1 MIFLQQKHY
10 FKEHF
15 MKKRFLL
22 SLSLAASLLCA
33 EDNGF
38 FVSAGYQIGEAVQ
51 MVKNTGELKNLND
64 KYEQLNQ
71 YLNQVASLRQ
81 SIKNANNYEL
91 VKQSIS
97 NLISFANNNS
107 QNKDLSPIYSSTQA
121 VLTSILAFWTLY
133 AGNALTFNVEGL
145 TTSTSQ
151 NGQGFSN
158 VPLTAKCSQPDSK
171 NCMPIATYQKMK
183 NLAESLQKAQGT
195 LCALNENGC
204 NTANQDQ
211 GATISSALNT
221 AKELMDLI
229 SATNTNM
236 DWSKIKINGL
246 LVPSEVRGDKNGSTT
261 KYEGK
266 ITSNNPVTSYAL
278 FQNIYKMLPYLQES
292 LKLSEQNK
300 SKSDGLQGQVTGDNT
315 NPNYDK
321 EIYNFAQNQQT
332 ILSNAKSIFNLFN
345 SIPKDQF
352 EYLQVG
358 YLKIPPLGTTPTK
371 PYRKNVNLNAEIDS
385 IQRNVSYYGNRID
398 SALSVA
404 KDVYNLKSNQAQIVA
419 AYNGAKNLSQEI
431 SQLPHN
437 QVNTK
442 DIVTLPYD
450 KNAPAAGQYN
460 YQINQEQASNL
471 SQALAAMSNNPF
483 KKVGMIS
490 SQNNNGALN
499 GLGVQVG
506 YKQFFG
512 ESKRWGLRYYGF
524 FDYNHGYI
532 KSSFF
537 NSSSDIWT
545 YGGGS
550 DLLVNFINDSVTRK
564 NNKLSVGLF
573 GGIQLAGTTWLN
585 SQYVNLTAL
594 NNPYSAKVNTSNF
607 QFLFNLGLRTN
618 LATAKKED
626 SEHSAQHG
634 IELGIKIPTINTN
647 YYSFLGAKLEYRR
660 LYSVYLNYVFAY

>member
-1 MIFLQQKHY
+1 
-10 FKEHF
+10 

-22 SLSLAASLLCA
+22 SLSLAASLLFA

-64 KYEQLNQ
+64 KYEQLNSS
-71 YLNQVASLRQ
+71 LAQVAALRQ
-81 SIKNANNYEL
+81 SIENANNYEL

-107 QNKDLSPIYSSTQA
+107 QNKDLSPIYSSAQA

-145 TTSTSQ
+145 NTSTSQ

-158 VPLTAKCSQPDSK
+158 VPLTAKCSQPDSR

-266 ITSNNPVTSYAL
+266 ITSNNSVTSYAL

-385 IQRNVSYYGNRID
+385 IQRNVSYYGNRLD

-404 KDVYNLKSNQAQIVA
+404 KDVYNLKSNQTQIVA

-431 SQLPHN
+431 SQLPYN

-450 KNAPAAGQYN
+450 KNAPSAGQYN

-483 KKVGMIS
+483 KKIGMIA

-550 DLLVNFINDSVTRK
+550 DLLVNIINDSVTRK

>member
-1 MIFLQQKHY
+1 
-10 FKEHF
+10 
-15 MKKRFLL
+15 MKKTILL
-22 SLSLAASLLCA
+22 SLSLASSLLHA

-51 MVKNTGELKNLND
+51 MVKNTGELKNLNE

-81 SIKNANNYEL
+81 SIQNANNISL
-91 VKQSIS
+91 VNSSLNDLK
-97 NLISFANNNS
+97 SFTENNYNS
-107 QNKDLSPIYSSTQA
+107 TTQSPIFNAVQA
-121 VLTSILAFWTLY
+121 VITSVLGFWSLY
-133 AGNALTFNVEGL
+133 AGNYLTFFVGNKGTGRPANVAGNPPFKTITENCSGIENCAMEQ
-145 TTSTSQ
+145 TTY
-151 NGQGFSN
+151 
-158 VPLTAKCSQPDSK
+158 D
-171 NCMPIATYQKMK
+171 KMK
-183 NLAESLQKAQGT
+183 KLAEELQAAQQNSATKANN
-195 LCALNENGC
+195 LCALSGC
-204 NTANQDQ
+204 
-211 GATISSALNT
+211 ATTRGQNPNSTVSNALNL
-221 AKELMDLI
+221 AQQLMDLI
-229 SATNTNM
+229 ANTKTAM
-236 DWSKIKINGL
+236 MW
-246 LVPSEVRGDKNGSTT
+246 KNIVISGVSNAS
-261 KYEGK
+261 GA
-266 ITSNNPVTSYAL
+266 ITSTNYPTQYAVFNNIKAMIPILQQAVTLSQSNNSLSSKLQAQATGSQTNPEFAKDIYNLALNQKQVISYA
-278 FQNIYKMLPYLQES
+278 QN
-292 LKLSEQNK
+292 
-300 SKSDGLQGQVTGDNT
+300 
-315 NPNYDK
+315 
-321 EIYNFAQNQQT
+321 
-332 ILSNAKSIFNLFN
+332 IFNLFN
-345 SIPKDQF
+345 SIPAEQYK
-352 EYLQVG
+352 YLEKA
-358 YLKIPPLGTTPTK
+358 YLKIPNAGQTPTN
-371 PYRKNVNLNAEIDS
+371 PYRQEVNLNKEIQT
-385 IQRNVSYYGNRID
+385 IKNNVSYYGNRLD

-419 AYNGAKNLSQEI
+419 AYSGAKSLSQEI
-431 SQLPHN
+431 SKLPYN

-460 YQINQEQASNL
+460 YQINQEQQSNL
-471 SQALAAMSNNPF
+471 NQALAAMSNNPF
-483 KKVGMIS
+483 KNIGMIA

>member
-1 MIFLQQKHY
+1 M
-10 FKEHF
+10 
-15 MKKRFLL
+15 R
-22 SLSLAASLLCA
+22 A

-64 KYEQLNQ
+64 KYEQLSQ
-71 YLNQVASLRQ
+71 SLAQLASLKQ
-81 SIKNANNYEL
+81 SIQNANNIEL
-91 VKQSIS
+91 VNSSLNDLK
-97 NLISFANNNS
+97 SFTNNNYNS
-107 QNKDLSPIYSSTQA
+107 TTQSPIFNAVQA
-121 VLTSILAFWTLY
+121 VITSVLGFWSLY
-133 AGNALTFNVEGL
+133 AGNYLTFFVGNGDKPANV
-145 TTSTSQ
+145 
-151 NGQGFSN
+151 NGNPPFQTIIN
-158 VPLTAKCSQPDSK
+158 NCSGIE
-171 NCMPIATYQKMK
+171 NCAMDQTIYDKMK
-183 NLAESLQKAQGT
+183 KLAEDLQAAQTNSATKGNN
-195 LCALNENGC
+195 LCALSGC
-204 NTANQDQ
+204 ATTQ
-211 GATISSALNT
+211 GQTPSSTVSNALNL
-221 AKELMDLI
+221 AQQLMDLI
-229 SATNTNM
+229 ANTKTAMMWKN
-236 DWSKIKINGL
+236 IVING
-246 LVPSEVRGDKNGSTT
+246 VSNTPNA
-261 KYEGK
+261 
-266 ITSNNPVTSYAL
+266 ITSTNYPTQYAVFNNIKAMIPILQQAVTLS
-278 FQNIYKMLPYLQES
+278 QSNNS
-292 LKLSEQNK
+292 LAS
-300 SKSDGLQGQVTGDNT
+300 GLQAQATGSQT
-315 NPNYDK
+315 NPQFAKD
-321 EIYNFAQNQQT
+321 IYNLAQNQKQV
-332 ILSNAKSIFNLFN
+332 ISYAKDIFNLFN
-345 SIPKDQF
+345 SIPAEQYK
-352 EYLQVG
+352 YLEKA
-358 YLKIPPLGTTPTK
+358 YLKIPNAGQTPTN
-371 PYRKNVNLNAEIDS
+371 PYRQVVNLNQEVQTIKN
-385 IQRNVSYYGNRID
+385 NVSYYGNRLD

-404 KDVYNLKSNQAQIVA
+404 KDVYNLKSNEAQIVA
-419 AYNGAKNLSQEI
+419 AYSGAKNLSEEI

-460 YQINQEQASNL
+460 YQINPEQQSNL
-471 SQALAAMSNNPF
+471 NQALAAMSNNPF

-545 YGGGS
+545 YGIGS

-585 SQYVNLTAL
+585 SQYVNLTAF
-594 NNPYSAKVNTSNF
+594 NNPYSAKVNTTNF

-618 LATAKKED
+618 LATARKKD

-634 IELGIKIPTINTN
+634 LELGIKIPTINTN
-647 YYSFLGAKLEYRR
+647 YYSFLGTKLEYRR

>member
-1 MIFLQQKHY
+1 
-10 FKEHF
+10 
-15 MKKRFLL
+15 MKKQFLL
-22 SLSLAASLLCA
+22 SLSLAVSSLLHA

-71 YLNQVASLRQ
+71 YLNQMASLKQ
-81 SIKNANNYEL
+81 SIQNANNYEL

-107 QNKDLSPIYSSTQA
+107 QNKDLSPIYSSAQA

-246 LVPSEVRGDKNGSTT
+246 LVPSEVRGDRNGSTT

-431 SQLPHN
+431 SQLPYN

-483 KKVGMIS
+483 KNIGMIA
-490 SQNNNGALN
+490 SQSNNGALN

-550 DLLVNFINDSVTRK
+550 DLLVNIINDSITRK

>member
-1 MIFLQQKHY
+1 M
-10 FKEHF
+10 
-15 MKKRFLL
+15 R
-22 SLSLAASLLCA
+22 A

-64 KYEQLNQ
+64 KYEQLSQ
-71 YLNQVASLRQ
+71 SLAQLASLKR
-81 SIKNANNYEL
+81 SIQTANNIQAVNNAL
-91 VKQSIS
+91 SDLK
-97 NLISFANNNS
+97 SFASNNHTNREA
-107 QNKDLSPIYSSTQA
+107 SPIYNTAQA
-121 VLTSILAFWTLY
+121 VITSVLAFWSLY
-133 AGNALTFNVEGL
+133 AGNTLSFHVTGL
-145 TTSTSQ
+145 
-151 NGQGFSN
+151 NDGSN
-158 VPLTAKCSQPDSK
+158 SPLGRIHQDGKCTGLQQCFMSK
-171 NCMPIATYQKMK
+171 ETYGKMK
-183 NLAESLQKAQGT
+183 ALAENLQKAQGN
-195 LCALNENGC
+195 LCALSEECSSNQSSGNKTSMT
-204 NTANQDQ
+204 TA
-211 GATISSALNT
+211 LET
-221 AKELMDLI
+221 AQQLMDLI
-229 SATNTNM
+229 ADTKTAMVWKN
-236 DWSKIKINGL
+236 IVING
-246 LVPSEVRGDKNGSTT
+246 VSNASGA
-261 KYEGK
+261 
-266 ITSNNPVTSYAL
+266 ITSTGPVTDYAV
-278 FQNIYKMLPYLQES
+278 FNNIKAMLPYLQEA
-292 LKLSEQNK
+292 LKLTQRNHTLSTQLQAQTVGSQK
-300 SKSDGLQGQVTGDNT
+300 SREFAKD
-315 NPNYDK
+315 
-321 EIYNFAQNQQT
+321 IYNLAQNQKQ
-332 ILSNAKSIFNLFN
+332 ILSNASNIFNLFN
-345 SIPKDQF
+345 SIPKDQLK
-352 EYLQVG
+352 YLENA
-358 YLKIPPLGTTPTK
+358 YLKVPHLGKTPTN
-371 PYRKNVNLNAEIDS
+371 PYRQNVNLNKEINAV
-385 IQRNVSYYGNRID
+385 QNNVANYGNRLD

-404 KDVYNLKSNQAQIVA
+404 RDVYNLKSNQTEIVTT
-419 AYNGAKNLSQEI
+419 YNNAKNLSEEI
-431 SQLPHN
+431 S
-437 QVNTK
+437 K
-442 DIVTLPYD
+442 LPYNKVNVTNIVMSP
-450 KNAPAAGQYN
+450 KNPTSDQ

-545 YGGGS
+545 YGVGS

>member
-1 MIFLQQKHY
+1 
-10 FKEHF
+10 
-15 MKKRFLL
+15 MKKTILL
-22 SLSLAASLLCA
+22 SLASSLLRA

-64 KYEQLNQ
+64 KYEQLNSS
-71 YLNQVASLRQ
+71 LAQVAALRQ
-81 SIKNANNYEL
+81 SIENANNYEL

-107 QNKDLSPIYSSTQA
+107 QNKDLSPIYSSAQA

-158 VPLTAKCSQPDSK
+158 VPLTAKCSQPGSK

-266 ITSNNPVTSYAL
+266 ITSNNSVTSYAL

-404 KDVYNLKSNQAQIVA
+404 RDVYNLKSNQASIVA
-419 AYNGAKNLSQEI
+419 AYSNANSLSQEI
-431 SQLPHN
+431 SKLPYN

>member
-1 MIFLQQKHY
+1 MQQKNY

-15 MKKRFLL
+15 YEKRFLL

-64 KYEQLNQ
+64 KYEQLSQ
-71 YLNQVASLRQ
+71 YLNQVASLKQ
-81 SIKNANNYEL
+81 SIKNANNISL
-91 VKQSIS
+91 VNSSLNDLK
-97 NLISFANNNS
+97 SFTENNYNS
-107 QNKDLSPIYSSTQA
+107 TTQSPIFNAVQA
-121 VLTSILAFWTLY
+121 VITSVLGFWSLY
-133 AGNALTFNVEGL
+133 AGNYLTFFVGNKDTKQAANVAGNPPFSTITSNCSGIENCAMEQ
-145 TTSTSQ
+145 TT
-151 NGQGFSN
+151 
-158 VPLTAKCSQPDSK
+158 
-171 NCMPIATYQKMK
+171 YEKMK
-183 NLAESLQKAQGT
+183 KLAEDLQAAQQNSTTKGNN
-195 LCALNENGC
+195 LCALSGC
-204 NTANQDQ
+204 ATTQ
-211 GATISSALNT
+211 GQNSPNSTVSNALNL
-221 AKELMDLI
+221 AQQLMDLI
-229 SATNTNM
+229 ANTKTAMMWKNIVI
-236 DWSKIKINGL
+236 SGVSNASGAINSTGYPTQYAVFNNIKAMIPIL
-246 LVPSEVRGDKNGSTT
+246 QQAVTLSQ
-261 KYEGK
+261 
-266 ITSNNPVTSYAL
+266 SNNTLSSSLQAQATGSQTNHEFAKDIYNLALNQKQVISYA
-278 FQNIYKMLPYLQES
+278 K
-292 LKLSEQNK
+292 
-300 SKSDGLQGQVTGDNT
+300 D
-315 NPNYDK
+315 
-321 EIYNFAQNQQT
+321 
-332 ILSNAKSIFNLFN
+332 IFNLFN
-345 SIPKDQF
+345 SIPAEQYK
-352 EYLQVG
+352 YLEKA
-358 YLKIPPLGTTPTK
+358 YLKIPNAGKTPTN
-371 PYRKNVNLNAEIDS
+371 PYRQVVNLNQEVQTIKN
-385 IQRNVSYYGNRID
+385 NVSYYGNRLD

-404 KDVYNLKSNQAQIVA
+404 RDVYNLKSNQTQIVT
-419 AYNGAKNLSQEI
+419 AYSNAKNLSQEI
-431 SQLPHN
+431 SQLPYN

-483 KKVGMIS
+483 KKIGMIA

>member
-1 MIFLQQKHY
+1 
-10 FKEHF
+10 
-15 MKKRFLL
+15 MKKTILL
-22 SLSLAASLLCA
+22 SLSLSLASSLLHA

-51 MVKNTGELKNLND
+51 MVKNTGELKNLNE
-64 KYEQLNQ
+64 KYEQLSQ

-81 SIKNANNYEL
+81 SIQNANNIEL
-91 VKQSIS
+91 VNSSLNYLK
-97 NLISFANNNS
+97 SFTNNNYNS
-107 QNKDLSPIYSSTQA
+107 TTQSPIFNAVQA
-121 VLTSILAFWTLY
+121 VITSVLGFWSLY
-133 AGNALTFNVEGL
+133 AGNYFTFFVGKDNQAANVYGNPPFQ
-145 TTSTSQ
+145 TII
-151 NGQGFSN
+151 
-158 VPLTAKCSQPDSK
+158 K
-171 NCMPIATYQKMK
+171 NCSGLENCAMNETTYNEMK
-183 NLAESLQKAQGT
+183 KLAESLQAAQTNSTTKGNN
-195 LCALNENGC
+195 LCALSGC
-204 NTANQDQ
+204 A
-211 GATISSALNT
+211 ATDSTSNSPNSTVSSALET
-221 AKELMDLI
+221 AQKLMDLI
-229 SATNTNM
+229 ANTKTAM
-236 DWSKIKINGL
+236 MW
-246 LVPSEVRGDKNGSTT
+246 KNIVISGVSNAS
-261 KYEGK
+261 GA
-266 ITSNNPVTSYAL
+266 ITSTNYPTQYAVFNNIKAMIPILQQAVTLSQSNHTLSAS
-278 FQNIYKMLPYLQES
+278 LQA
-292 LKLSEQNK
+292 QA
-300 SKSDGLQGQVTGDNT
+300 TGSQT
-315 NPNYDK
+315 NPKFAKD
-321 EIYNFAQNQQT
+321 IYNFAQNQKQV
-332 ILSNAKSIFNLFN
+332 ISYAKDIFNLFD
-345 SIPKDQF
+345 SIPKDQYR
-352 EYLQVG
+352 YLEKA
-358 YLKIPPLGTTPTK
+358 YLKIANAGSTPTN
-371 PYRKNVNLNAEIDS
+371 PYRQEVNLNQEVQTIKN
-385 IQRNVSYYGNRID
+385 NVSYYGNRVD
-398 SALSVA
+398 AALSVA
-404 KDVYNLKSNQAQIVA
+404 KDVYNLKSNQASIVA
-419 AYNGAKNLSQEI
+419 AYSNANSLSEEI
-431 SQLPHN
+431 SKLPYN

-460 YQINQEQASNL
+460 YQINPEQASNL

-483 KKVGMIS
+483 KKIGMIS

-550 DLLVNFINDSVTRK
+550 DLLVNFINDSITRK

-585 SQYVNLTAL
+585 SQYMNLTAF
-594 NNPYSAKVNTSNF
+594 NNPYSAKVNASNF

-618 LATAKKED
+618 LATAKKKD

-647 YYSFLGAKLEYRR
+647 YYSFLGAQLQYRR

>member
-1 MIFLQQKHY
+1 
-10 FKEHF
+10 
-15 MKKRFLL
+15 MKKTILL
-22 SLSLAASLLCA
+22 SLASSLLHA

-38 FVSAGYQIGEAVQ
+38 FVSTGYQIGEAVQ
-51 MVKNTGELKNLND
+51 TVKNTGELKNLND
-64 KYEQLNQ
+64 KYEQLNSS
-71 YLNQVASLRQ
+71 LAQVAALRQ

-107 QNKDLSPIYSSTQA
+107 QNKDLSPIYSSAQA

-158 VPLTAKCSQPDSK
+158 VPLTAKCSDQASK
-171 NCMPIATYQKMK
+171 NCMPKATYDKMK
-183 NLAESLQKAQGT
+183 SLAESLQKAQGT

-204 NTANQDQ
+204 NTTTSDQ
-211 GATISSALNT
+211 GTTISSALNT

-278 FQNIYKMLPYLQES
+278 FQNIYKMLPYLQEA

-358 YLKIPPLGTTPTK
+358 YLKIPPLGTTPTN

-385 IQRNVSYYGNRID
+385 IQKNVSYYGNRID

-404 KDVYNLKSNQAQIVA
+404 RDVYNLKSNQASIVA
-419 AYNGAKNLSQEI
+419 AYSGAKSLSQEI
-431 SQLPHN
+431 SKLPYN

-460 YQINQEQASNL
+460 YQINPEQVSNL
-471 SQALAAMSNNPF
+471 NQALAAMSNNPF

-618 LATAKKED
+618 LATAKKKD

>member
-1 MIFLQQKHY
+1 
-10 FKEHF
+10 

-22 SLSLAASLLCA
+22 SLSLTASLLCA

-38 FVSAGYQIGEAVQ
+38 FMSAGYQIGEAAQ
-51 MVKNTGELKNLND
+51 TLKNTGELKNLND

-81 SIKNANNYEL
+81 SIQTANNYEL

-107 QNKDLSPIYSSTQA
+107 QNKDLSPIYSSAQA

-236 DWSKIKINGL
+236 DWSKIKISGL

-266 ITSNNPVTSYAL
+266 ITSNNSVTSYAL

-385 IQRNVSYYGNRID
+385 IQRNVSYYSNRLD
-398 SALSVA
+398 LALSVA
-404 KDVYNLKSNQAQIVA
+404 RDVYNLKSNQTEIVT
-419 AYNGAKNLSQEI
+419 AYNNAKNLSEEI
-431 SQLPHN
+431 SQLPYN

-460 YQINQEQASNL
+460 YQINPEQASNL

-483 KKVGMIS
+483 KNIGMIA

>member
-1 MIFLQQKHY
+1 
-10 FKEHF
+10 
-15 MKKRFLL
+15 
-22 SLSLAASLLCA
+22 
-33 EDNGF
+33 
-38 FVSAGYQIGEAVQ
+38 

-64 KYEQLNQ
+64 KYEQLNSS
-71 YLNQVASLRQ
+71 LAQVAALRQ

-107 QNKDLSPIYSSTQA
+107 QNKDLSPIYSSAQA

-158 VPLTAKCSQPDSK
+158 VPLTAKCSKPDSK

-246 LVPSEVRGDKNGSTT
+246 LVPSEVRGDRNGSTT

-266 ITSNNPVTSYAL
+266 ITSNNSVTSYAL

-404 KDVYNLKSNQAQIVA
+404 KDVYNLKSNQKEIVA
-419 AYNGAKNLSQEI
+419 AYNGAKNLSEEI
-431 SQLPHN
+431 SKLPYN

-483 KKVGMIS
+483 KNIGMVA

>member
-1 MIFLQQKHY
+1 
-10 FKEHF
+10 

-22 SLSLAASLLCA
+22 SLSLSLAVPSLHA

-38 FVSAGYQIGEAVQ
+38 FVGVGYQIGEAVQ

-64 KYEQLNQ
+64 KYEQLNSS
-71 YLNQVASLRQ
+71 LAQVAALRQ
-81 SIKNANNYEL
+81 SIQNANNIEL
-91 VKQSIS
+91 VNSSLNDLK
-97 NLISFANNNS
+97 SFTNNNYNS
-107 QNKDLSPIYSSTQA
+107 TTQSPIFNAVQA
-121 VLTSILAFWTLY
+121 VITSVLGFWSLY
-133 AGNALTFNVEGL
+133 AGNYLTFFVGSVNHASSVQGNPPFGTVTENCSGIENCAMNE
-145 TTSTSQ
+145 TTY
-151 NGQGFSN
+151 NE
-158 VPLTAKCSQPDSK
+158 
-171 NCMPIATYQKMK
+171 MK
-183 NLAESLQKAQGT
+183 TLAENLQKAQQNATTKGNN
-195 LCALNENGC
+195 LCALSGC
-204 NTANQDQ
+204 ATTQGQNTPNS
-211 GATISSALNT
+211 TVSSALET
-221 AKELMDLI
+221 AQKLMDLI
-229 SATNTNM
+229 ASTRTAM
-236 DWSKIKINGL
+236 MW
-246 LVPSEVRGDKNGSTT
+246 KNIVISGVSNAP
-261 KYEGK
+261 GA
-266 ITSNNPVTSYAL
+266 ITSTGYPTQYAVFNNIKAMIPILQQAVTLSQSNHTL
-278 FQNIYKMLPYLQES
+278 STQLQA
-292 LKLSEQNK
+292 QA
-300 SKSDGLQGQVTGDNT
+300 TGTQT
-315 NPNYDK
+315 NPNFAKD
-321 EIYNFAQNQQT
+321 IYAFAQNQKQ
-332 ILSNAKSIFNLFN
+332 IISYAQDIFNLFS
-345 SIPKDQF
+345 SIPKDQYN
-352 EYLQVG
+352 YLEKA
-358 YLKIPPLGTTPTK
+358 YLKIPNAGQTPTN
-371 PYRKNVNLNAEIDS
+371 PYRQEVNLNQEIQT
-385 IQRNVSYYGNRID
+385 IQNNVSYYGNRID

-404 KDVYNLKSNQAQIVA
+404 RDVYNLKSNQTEIVTT
-419 AYNGAKNLSQEI
+419 YNNAKNLSQEI
-431 SQLPHN
+431 SKLPYN

-442 DIVTLPYD
+442 DIITLPYD
-450 KNAPAAGQYN
+450 QNAPAAGQYN
-460 YQINQEQASNL
+460 YQINPEQQSNL

-537 NSSSDIWT
+537 NSSSDVWT

-550 DLLVNFINDSVTRK
+550 DLLVNFINDSLTRK

-585 SQYVNLTAL
+585 SQYMNLTAF

-618 LATAKKED
+618 LATAKKKD
-626 SEHSAQHG
+626 SERSAQHG

>member
-1 MIFLQQKHY
+1 
-10 FKEHF
+10 
-15 MKKRFLL
+15 
-22 SLSLAASLLCA
+22 
-33 EDNGF
+33 
-38 FVSAGYQIGEAVQ
+38 
-51 MVKNTGELKNLND
+51 MVKNTGELKNLNE

-81 SIKNANNYEL
+81 SIQNANNIEL
-91 VKQSIS
+91 VNSSLNYLK
-97 NLISFANNNS
+97 SFTNNNYNS
-107 QNKDLSPIYSSTQA
+107 TTQSPIFNAVQA
-121 VLTSILAFWTLY
+121 VITSVLGFWSLY
-133 AGNALTFNVEGL
+133 AGNYFTFFVGNKATGKPASV
-145 TTSTSQ
+145 
-151 NGQGFSN
+151 QGNPPFGTIVN
-158 VPLTAKCSQPDSK
+158 NCSGIE
-171 NCMPIATYQKMK
+171 NCSMNQDTYDQMK
-183 NLAESLQKAQGT
+183 ELAEKLQAAQQNATTKGNN
-195 LCALNENGC
+195 LCALSGC
-204 NTANQDQ
+204 AATQ
-211 GATISSALNT
+211 GQNPSSTVSNALNL
-221 AKELMDLI
+221 AQQLMDLI
-229 SATNTNM
+229 ANTKTAM
-236 DWSKIKINGL
+236 MW
-246 LVPSEVRGDKNGSTT
+246 KNIVISGVSNTS
-261 KYEGK
+261 GA
-266 ITSNNPVTSYAL
+266 ITSTNYPTQYAVFNNIKAMIPILQQAVTLSQSNHTL
-278 FQNIYKMLPYLQES
+278 SSSLQA
-292 LKLSEQNK
+292 QA
-300 SKSDGLQGQVTGDNT
+300 TGTQT
-315 NPNYDK
+315 NPNFAKD
-321 EIYNFAQNQQT
+321 IYAFAQNQKQ
-332 ILSNAKSIFNLFN
+332 IISYAKDIFNLFS
-345 SIPKDQF
+345 SIPAEQYK
-352 EYLQVG
+352 YLEKA
-358 YLKIPPLGTTPTK
+358 YLKIPNAGQTPTN
-371 PYRKNVNLNAEIDS
+371 PYRQEVNLNQEVQTIKN
-385 IQRNVSYYGNRID
+385 NVSYYGNRVD
-398 SALSVA
+398 AALSVA
-404 KDVYNLKSNQAQIVA
+404 RDVYNLKSNQANIVT
-419 AYNGAKNLSQEI
+419 AYSNANNLSQEI
-431 SQLPHN
+431 SKLPYN

-460 YQINQEQASNL
+460 YQINPEQRSNL
-471 SQALAAMSNNPF
+471 NQALAAMSNNPF

-550 DLLVNFINDSVTRK
+550 DLLVNIINDSITRK

-585 SQYVNLTAL
+585 SQYMNLTAF

-618 LATAKKED
+618 LATAKKKD

-647 YYSFLGAKLEYRR
+647 YYSFLGTQLQYRR

>member
-1 MIFLQQKHY
+1 
-10 FKEHF
+10 

-38 FVSAGYQIGEAVQ
+38 FVSAGYQIGEVVQ

-64 KYEQLNQ
+64 KYEQLNSS
-71 YLNQVASLRQ
+71 LAQVAALRQ
-81 SIKNANNYEL
+81 SIENANNYEL

-107 QNKDLSPIYSSTQA
+107 QNKDLSPIYSSAQA

-158 VPLTAKCSQPDSK
+158 VPLTARCSQPDSK

-236 DWSKIKINGL
+236 DWSRIKINGL
-246 LVPSEVRGDKNGSTT
+246 LVPSEIRGDKNGSTT

-266 ITSNNPVTSYAL
+266 ITSNNSVTSYAL

-385 IQRNVSYYGNRID
+385 IQRNVSYYGNRLD

-404 KDVYNLKSNQAQIVA
+404 KDVYNLKSNQKEIVA

-431 SQLPHN
+431 SQLPYN

-450 KNAPAAGQYN
+450 KNAPAAGQYK

-483 KKVGMIS
+483 KNIGMIA

-647 YYSFLGAKLEYRR
+647 YYSFLGTQLQYRR

>member
-1 MIFLQQKHY
+1 MIFLQQKNY

-15 MKKRFLL
+15 YEKTIFTFSL
-22 SLSLAASLLCA
+22 SLSLAVSSLHA

-51 MVKNTGELKNLND
+51 MVKNTGELKNLNE

-81 SIKNANNYEL
+81 SIQNANNIEL
-91 VKQSIS
+91 VNSSLNYLK
-97 NLISFANNNS
+97 SFTNNNYNS
-107 QNKDLSPIYSSTQA
+107 TTQSPIFNAVQA
-121 VLTSILAFWTLY
+121 VITSVLGFWSLY
-133 AGNALTFNVEGL
+133 AGNYFTFFVGNKDTKQPANV
-145 TTSTSQ
+145 
-151 NGQGFSN
+151 QGNPSFQ
-158 VPLTAKCSQPDSK
+158 TIIK
-171 NCMPIATYQKMK
+171 NCSGIENCGMNQATYDKMK
-183 NLAESLQKAQGT
+183 TLAESLQAAQQNATTKGNN
-195 LCALNENGC
+195 LCALSGC
-204 NTANQDQ
+204 
-211 GATISSALNT
+211 ATTEGQNPPNSTVSSALET
-221 AKELMDLI
+221 AQKLMDLI
-229 SATNTNM
+229 ANTKTAMMWKN
-236 DWSKIKINGL
+236 IVING
-246 LVPSEVRGDKNGSTT
+246 VSNASGA
-261 KYEGK
+261 
-266 ITSNNPVTSYAL
+266 ITSTNYPTQYAVFNNIKAMIPILQQAVTLSQSNHTL
-278 FQNIYKMLPYLQES
+278 STQLQA
-292 LKLSEQNK
+292 QA
-300 SKSDGLQGQVTGDNT
+300 TGTQT
-315 NPNYDK
+315 NPNFAKD
-321 EIYNFAQNQQT
+321 IYAFAQNQKQV
-332 ILSNAKSIFNLFN
+332 ISYAQDIFNLFN
-345 SIPKDQF
+345 SIPKEQYR
-352 EYLQVG
+352 YLEKA
-358 YLKIPPLGTTPTK
+358 YLKIPNAGSTPNN
-371 PYRKNVNLNAEIDS
+371 PYRQEVNLNQEVQTIKN
-385 IQRNVSYYGNRID
+385 NVSYYGNRVD
-398 SALSVA
+398 AALSVA
-404 KDVYNLKSNQAQIVA
+404 RDVYNLKSNQAEIVT
-419 AYNGAKNLSQEI
+419 AYSNAKNLSQEI
-431 SQLPHN
+431 SKLPYN

-460 YQINQEQASNL
+460 YQINPEQQSNL
-471 SQALAAMSNNPF
+471 SKALAAMSNNPF

-537 NSSSDIWT
+537 NSSSDVWT

-550 DLLVNFINDSVTRK
+550 DLLVNIINDSITRK

-585 SQYVNLTAL
+585 SQYVNLTAF

-618 LATAKKED
+618 LATAKKKD

-634 IELGIKIPTINTN
+634 IELGIKIPTITTN
-647 YYSFLGAKLEYRR
+647 YYSFLGTKLEYRR

>member
-1 MIFLQQKHY
+1 
-10 FKEHF
+10 
-15 MKKRFLL
+15 MKKTILL
-22 SLSLAASLLCA
+22 SLSLASSLLRA

-51 MVKNTGELKNLND
+51 MVKNTGELKNLNE

-71 YLNQVASLRQ
+71 YLNQVASLKQ
-81 SIKNANNYEL
+81 SIQNANNVEL
-91 VKQSIS
+91 VNSSLNYLK
-97 NLISFANNNS
+97 SFTENNYNS
-107 QNKDLSPIYSSTQA
+107 TTQSPIFNAVQA
-121 VLTSILAFWTLY
+121 VITSVLGFWSLY
-133 AGNALTFNVEGL
+133 AGNYFTFFVGSGDKLANVQGNPPFKTIVENCSGIEYCGMNQ
-145 TTSTSQ
+145 TTY
-151 NGQGFSN
+151 
-158 VPLTAKCSQPDSK
+158 D
-171 NCMPIATYQKMK
+171 KMK
-183 NLAESLQKAQGT
+183 ELAENLQAAQTNAATKANN
-195 LCALNENGC
+195 LCALSGCAATNGQ
-204 NTANQDQ
+204 NP
-211 GATISSALNT
+211 SSTVSNALNL
-221 AKELMDLI
+221 AQKLMDLI
-229 SATNTNM
+229 ANTKTAMMWKNIVIAGVSNTGSGAINSTGYPTQYAVFNNIKAMIPILQQAVTLSQSNHTLSTQLQAQAT
-236 DWSKIKINGL
+236 
-246 LVPSEVRGDKNGSTT
+246 GS
-261 KYEGK
+261 
-266 ITSNNPVTSYAL
+266 
-278 FQNIYKMLPYLQES
+278 Q
-292 LKLSEQNK
+292 
-300 SKSDGLQGQVTGDNT
+300 T
-315 NPNYDK
+315 NPKFAKD
-321 EIYNFAQNQQT
+321 IYTFAQNQKQV
-332 ILSNAKSIFNLFN
+332 ISYAQDIFNLFN
-345 SIPKDQF
+345 SIPAEQYK
-352 EYLQVG
+352 YLEKA
-358 YLKIPPLGTTPTK
+358 YLKIPNAGQTPTN
-371 PYRKNVNLNAEIDS
+371 PYRQVVNLNQEVQT
-385 IQRNVSYYGNRID
+385 IQNNVSYYGNRVD

-404 KDVYNLKSNQAQIVA
+404 RDVYNLKSNQANIVT
-419 AYNGAKNLSQEI
+419 AYSNANNLSEEI
-431 SQLPHN
+431 SKLPHN

-460 YQINQEQASNL
+460 YQINPEQQSQL

-550 DLLVNFINDSVTRK
+550 DLLVNIINDSITRK

-585 SQYVNLTAL
+585 SQYVNLTAF

-618 LATAKKED
+618 LATARKKD

-647 YYSFLGAKLEYRR
+647 YYSFLGTKLEYRR

>member
-1 MIFLQQKHY
+1 
-10 FKEHF
+10 
-15 MKKRFLL
+15 MKKTILL
-22 SLSLAASLLCA
+22 SLSLASSLLNA

-51 MVKNTGELKNLND
+51 MVKNTGELKNLNE

-71 YLNQVASLRQ
+71 YLNQVASLKQ
-81 SIKNANNYEL
+81 SIQNANNIEL
-91 VKQSIS
+91 VNSSLNYLK
-97 NLISFANNNS
+97 SFTNNNYNS
-107 QNKDLSPIYSSTQA
+107 TTQSPIFNAVQA
-121 VLTSILAFWTLY
+121 VITSVLGFWSLY
-133 AGNALTFNVEGL
+133 AGNYFTFFVGNKDTKQPANVQGNPPFKTVTENCSGIENCAMEQTTYDQMKKLAEDLQAAQQNSTTKANNLCALSGCATTTGQNPPSSTVSSALETAQKLMNLIAETKTAMMWKNIVISGVSNVSGGGI
-145 TTSTSQ
+145 TST
-151 NGQGFSN
+151 NYPTHYAVFN
-158 VPLTAKCSQPDSK
+158 NIKA
-171 NCMPIATYQKMK
+171 MIPI
-183 NLAESLQKAQGT
+183 LQKAVT
-195 LCALNENGC
+195 LSQNNHTLSSNLQA
-204 NTANQDQ
+204 Q
-211 GATISSALNT
+211 AT
-221 AKELMDLI
+221 
-229 SATNTNM
+229 
-236 DWSKIKINGL
+236 
-246 LVPSEVRGDKNGSTT
+246 GS
-261 KYEGK
+261 
-266 ITSNNPVTSYAL
+266 
-278 FQNIYKMLPYLQES
+278 Q
-292 LKLSEQNK
+292 
-300 SKSDGLQGQVTGDNT
+300 T
-315 NPNYDK
+315 NPNFAKD
-321 EIYNFAQNQQT
+321 IYAFAQNQKQV
-332 ILSNAKSIFNLFN
+332 ISYAKDIFNLFN
-345 SIPKDQF
+345 TIPADQF
-352 EYLQVG
+352 KYLEKA
-358 YLKIPPLGTTPTK
+358 YLKIPNVGQTPTN
-371 PYRKNVNLNAEIDS
+371 PYRQEVNLNQEIQT
-385 IQRNVSYYGNRID
+385 IKNNVSYYGNRVD
-398 SALSVA
+398 AALSVA
-404 KDVYNLKSNQAQIVA
+404 RDVYNLKSNQTQIVA

-431 SQLPHN
+431 SQLPYN

-483 KKVGMIS
+483 KNIGMIS

-647 YYSFLGAKLEYRR
+647 YYSFLGTQLQYRR

>member
-1 MIFLQQKHY
+1 
-10 FKEHF
+10 
-15 MKKRFLL
+15 MKKTILL
-22 SLSLAASLLCA
+22 SLSLYSSLLHA

-51 MVKNTGELKNLND
+51 MVKNTGELKNLNE
-64 KYEQLNQ
+64 KYEQLNSS
-71 YLNQVASLRQ
+71 LAQVAALRQ

-107 QNKDLSPIYSSTQA
+107 QNKDLSPIYSSAQA

-158 VPLTAKCSQPDSK
+158 VPLTAKCSDQASK
-171 NCMPIATYQKMK
+171 NCMPKATYDKMK
-183 NLAESLQKAQGT
+183 SLAESLQKAQGT

-204 NTANQDQ
+204 NTTTSDQ

-266 ITSNNPVTSYAL
+266 ITSNNSVTSYAL

-404 KDVYNLKSNQAQIVA
+404 RDVYNLKSNQAQIVA
-419 AYNGAKNLSQEI
+419 AYNNAKNLSQEI
-431 SQLPHN
+431 SQLPYN

-460 YQINQEQASNL
+460 YQINPEQASNL

-483 KKVGMIS
+483 KNIGMIA

>member
-1 MIFLQQKHY
+1 
-10 FKEHF
+10 

-22 SLSLAASLLCA
+22 SLSLVASLLHA

-38 FVSAGYQIGEAVQ
+38 FVGAGYQIGEAVQ

-64 KYEQLNQ
+64 KYEQLSQ
-71 YLNQVASLRQ
+71 YLNQVALLKQ
-81 SIKNANNYEL
+81 SIQNANNIEL
-91 VKQSIS
+91 VNSSLNDLK
-97 NLISFANNNS
+97 SFTENNYNS
-107 QNKDLSPIYSSTQA
+107 TTQSPIFNAVQA
-121 VLTSILAFWTLY
+121 VITSVLGFWSLY
-133 AGNALTFNVEGL
+133 AGNYLTFFVGNKNSTKQPNVAGNPPLRTVFNNCSGL
-145 TTSTSQ
+145 ENCAMEQTTY
-151 NGQGFSN
+151 
-158 VPLTAKCSQPDSK
+158 D
-171 NCMPIATYQKMK
+171 KMK
-183 NLAESLQKAQGT
+183 KLAESLQAAQQNSATKANN
-195 LCALNENGC
+195 LCALSGCTTTNGQ
-204 NTANQDQ
+204 NPHSTVSD
-211 GATISSALNT
+211 ALNL
-221 AKELMDLI
+221 AQQLMDLI
-229 SATNTNM
+229 ANTKTAMMWDN
-236 DWSKIKINGL
+236 IVINGVSNMSGAIKSTGYPTQYTVFNNIKAMIPIL
-246 LVPSEVRGDKNGSTT
+246 QQAVTLSQNNNSLAGNLQAQATGSQT
-261 KYEGK
+261 
-266 ITSNNPVTSYAL
+266 NPEFAKDIYNLALNQKQVISYA
-278 FQNIYKMLPYLQES
+278 K
-292 LKLSEQNK
+292 
-300 SKSDGLQGQVTGDNT
+300 D
-315 NPNYDK
+315 
-321 EIYNFAQNQQT
+321 
-332 ILSNAKSIFNLFN
+332 IFNLFN
-345 SIPKDQF
+345 SIPADQYK
-352 EYLQVG
+352 YLEKA
-358 YLKIPPLGTTPTK
+358 YLKIPNAGQTPTN
-371 PYRKNVNLNAEIDS
+371 PYRQVVNLNKEVQT
-385 IQRNVSYYGNRID
+385 IQNNVSYYGNRID

-404 KDVYNLKSNQAQIVA
+404 KDVYNLKSNQSQIVA
-419 AYNGAKNLSQEI
+419 AYSGAKNLSEEI
-431 SQLPHN
+431 SQLPYN

-460 YQINQEQASNL
+460 YQINQQQASNL

-483 KKVGMIS
+483 KKIGMIS

-550 DLLVNFINDSVTRK
+550 DLLVNIINDSVTRK